1 MGGTF
6 GLLTW
11 KPAAGLLGFL
21 SIVPTVGDLIR
32 NSMNCARSFTSEA
45 TIHLNSNRTRKVA
58 YGFLSTCRSLLGSG
72 KIGPVRMVSVRE
84 ICTTFGKTPI
94 CGNPASHF
102 KRCERLFWK

>member
-1 MGGTF
+1 MNSPEDNTPSDTPSFEDVVRDLGEDKMDF
-6 GLLTW
+6 FSEMVRPD
-11 KPAAGLLGFL
+11 KP
-21 SIVPTVGDLIR
+21 P
-32 NSMNCARSFTSEA
+32 EEEY
-45 TIHLNSNRTRKVA
+45 LNSNRTRKVA

-72 KIGPVRMVSVRE
+72 KIGPVQMVSVRE